1 MILWLRS
8 PHRQI
13 IVPKVDGL
21 LGNLE
26 HRASRVNDVKFH
38 NSWKHLMC
46 FSLWLSSRTIHE
58 RPTTNITCV
67 RISCFCV
74 TQFPGG
80 FEPTTAILLQPDL
93 SNLSMT
99 KHDKKGIKLS
109 LLSGGWWTH
118 PSISTHHWWIR
129 SYRWSSTVHIHVML
143 CFRPDLLYLSHTNTQ
158 EHLAFV
164 FKVKDTISIHPHV
177 KWLWLALMETCHL
190 GNKNTNVQGFSSSM
204 LWCKQKT
211 VESSLTLKE

>member
-1 MILWLRS
+1 M
-8 PHRQI
+8 
-13 IVPKVDGL
+13 V
-21 LGNLE
+21 
-26 HRASRVNDVKFH
+26 
-38 NSWKHLMC
+38 
-46 FSLWLSSRTIHE
+46 
-58 RPTTNITCV
+58 
-67 RISCFCV
+67 IS
-74 TQFPGG
+74 T
-80 FEPTTAILLQPDL
+80 
-93 SNLSMT
+93 S
-99 KHDKKGIKLS
+99 HHKKGIKLS

-190 GNKNTNVQGFSSSM
+190 GNKNTNVQGFFQLNAMMQTKYCWVIIDFERVKKTNQRLHGSQIRS
-204 LWCKQKT
+204 LPAANYHRTCATFTIDDKQARWLTPSTDFVFKT
-211 VESSLTLKE
+211 RFNFSFLNVVWWDL